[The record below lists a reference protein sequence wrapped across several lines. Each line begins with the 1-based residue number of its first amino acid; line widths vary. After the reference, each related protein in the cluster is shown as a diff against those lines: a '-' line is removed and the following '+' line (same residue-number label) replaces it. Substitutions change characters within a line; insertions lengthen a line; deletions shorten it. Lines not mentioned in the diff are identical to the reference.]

1 MKDNNLITTDNYE
14 ISKYNAVKHG
24 ILSQYTVMSWE
35 SSIDYEALLDSL
47 VQEHDPDGATESHL
61 VEELAG
67 VVWRKM
73 RLRYAEMT
81 STQENLNRLIQSS
94 DSYNNSH
101 ISAKAALLES
111 SSGVK
116 DFDIKQAVVATNQET
131 Q

>member
-1 MKDNNLITTDNYE
+1 
-14 ISKYNAVKHG
+14 
-24 ILSQYTVMSWE
+24 MSWE